1 MTYPWRFFRS
11 GGFLQVKIDSVV
23 DLQHLGELDPKLWAA
38 LSCPVQG
45 LEFDRR
51 TLEYLDADADGRI
64 RIDDVKRAVAW
75 SLSVLSQPSVLLEG
89 KALPL
94 TAINQQHPEGQQLFA
109 SAKRMLQNLGKS
121 DAHELSVDDTDD
133 LAKIFPPHQLNGDG
147 IITLELA
154 QSEQLKQLVETLINL
169 GLTKTD
175 RSGAQGIDAETLEQF
190 VQDATAWL
198 DWQQQGLKFNS
209 SFAAIYPIYSQLA
222 DKITDFF
229 TRCQLA
235 AYDTNAASALN
246 PATDDYLA
254 LSRSLISTDAL
265 SQSLLPLAHVHA
277 DGHLPLRHGIHP
289 SWQHALSQLQHSPL
303 TGWAELERI
312 DQTLWLAFVQTMQPY
327 QDWLAQQPAEHGL
340 HALSEE
346 LLQACIDAQTIAQ
359 ARQLMQDDA
368 AMATEAD
375 AILDVDKLVRYQA
388 YLARLLQNFVNFSD
402 FYHLERPAM
411 FQTGRLYIDGRSCDL
426 CLTVNDASRHAKLAS
441 QSGTYLLYM
450 ECTRAASA
458 EHITVVAAMTAGDA
472 GNLMV
477 GRNGVFYDHQGRDW
491 DATISQIVSNPISI
505 QEAFFSPYR
514 RIGRMITEQIQKFA
528 ATKDKELDNQSAAAV
543 SSAPAASK
551 PIVPFDAAKFAGIFA
566 AIGLAIGAIGTA
578 VATVVSSFLKLMW
591 WQMPLAVL
599 GVILFIS
606 GPAMILAWF
615 KLRARNL
622 APLLDA
628 NGWAINTNAKISL
641 AFGAKLTAMATI
653 PLGATRRLIDPHEQ
667 KSRAGFWWIC
677 LGVFA
682 LLALLWLASRLLG
695 WSHIIPSLK

>member
-51 TLEYLDADADGRI
+51 TLDYLDADADGRI

-89 KALPL
+89 KSLPL
-94 TAINQQHPEGQQLFA
+94 AAINQQHAEGQQLFA
-109 SAKRMLQNLGKS
+109 SAKRMLQNLGKH
-121 DAHELSVDDTDD
+121 DAHELSVDDTAD
-133 LAKIFPPHQLNGDG
+133 LAQIFPPHQLNGDG
-147 IITLELA
+147 IITVALA
-154 QSEQLKQLVETLINL
+154 TNEQLKQLVETLVNL
-169 GLTKTD
+169 GLGKTD
-175 RSGAQGIDAETLEQF
+175 RSGAQGIDRETLEQF
-190 VQDATAWL
+190 VLDAKAWL
-198 DWQQQGLKFNS
+198 DWQQQGQQFNS
-209 SFAAIYPIYSQLA
+209 SFAAIYPLYHQLFE
-222 DKITDFF
+222 KITDFF

-235 AYDTNAASALN
+235 AYDSTAASALN

-265 SQSLLPLAHVHA
+265 SQSMLPLAQVHA
-277 DGHLPLRHGIHP
+277 DGLLPLRQGIHP
-289 SWQHALSQLQHSPL
+289 SWQHALYQLQQSPL
-303 TGWAELERI
+303 TGWAQLERI
-312 DQTLWLAFVQTMQPY
+312 DQTQWLAFVQTMQPY
-327 QDWLAQQPAEHGL
+327 QNWLAQQPAEHGL
-340 HALSEE
+340 QALSVE
-346 LLQACIDAQTIAQ
+346 LLQACIDGETVAQ
-359 ARQLMQDDA
+359 ALQLMHEDA

-402 FYHLERPAM
+402 FYNLERPAM

-450 ECTRAASA
+450 ECSRAASA
-458 EHITVVAAMTAGDA
+458 EQMTVVAAMTAGDA

-543 SSAPAASK
+543 SSAPAK
-551 PIVPFDAAKFAGIFA
+551 PLVPFDAAKFAGIFA

-641 AFGAKLTAMATI
+641 AFGAKLTAMAAI

-667 KSRAGFWWIC
+667 KSRAGFWWLC
-677 LGVFA
+677 VGVFA
-682 LLALLWLASRLLG
+682 LIALLWLASRVLG
-695 WSHIIPSLK
+695 FSIIPGVK